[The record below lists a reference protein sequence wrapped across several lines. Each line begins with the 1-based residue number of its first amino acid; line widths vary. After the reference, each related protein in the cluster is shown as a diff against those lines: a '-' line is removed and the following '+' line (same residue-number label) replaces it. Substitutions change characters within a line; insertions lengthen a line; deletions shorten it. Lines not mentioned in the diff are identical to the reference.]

1 MPTLW
6 IKRRLEITTAI
17 ILAGYAHQSR
27 SLQSSSR
34 RGEIVLKYWPL
45 IWSALARRPAEG
57 LLTFLAVAAGFTL
70 LSLMISMN
78 LTARD
83 VVAHS
88 RMDRLFV
95 DPLFEGTSGP
105 GGLPLA
111 IGEQIA
117 QMDGVLA
124 VAGRRWMGGYH
135 VDPHNSVGIMTVS
148 SGMRTVWPDGPIQPA
163 QWDQL
168 FATPAGVF
176 ASVKAASKWGF
187 KAGDVFTIITQ
198 AGSRADGGT
207 AWDFHV
213 LGIVPDEQNWS
224 GTDGFIIGN
233 SQYIE
238 NTAPLEQRG
247 LGYYYDVAVRNADQA
262 GTISDR
268 IDQRYFNS
276 ATAVQTISE
285 KLNAQIQANVGFNTL
300 TLTLCIGGA
309 GFGMVL
315 FLTANAIARS
325 VRERVPE
332 FAVLKTL
339 GFHAAHLMS
348 LVFIESVIPCVLGA
362 VAGTAMAILLGRWT
376 VHLLPRYL
384 TSMLTASLATLPVL
398 SLAVLLAVL
407 LALASCAAPMQRL
420 RRLSVADALAG
431 R

>member
-1 MPTLW
+1 MP
-6 IKRRLEITTAI
+6 
-17 ILAGYAHQSR
+17 
-27 SLQSSSR
+27 LQSTS
-34 RGEIVLKYWPL
+34 RGEIALKYWPL
-45 IWSALARRPAEG
+45 IWSALARKPVEG

-83 VVAHS
+83 ILVHT

-95 DPLFEGTSGP
+95 YPLFNDSPGP

-117 QMDGVLA
+117 HMDGVLG
-124 VAGRRWMGGYH
+124 VAGSRWLGGYH
-135 VDPHNSVGIMTVS
+135 VDPHNSVAIRTVDR
-148 SGMRTVWPDGPIQPA
+148 GMRTVWSDGPILPA

-176 ASVKAASKWGF
+176 ASLKAASKWGLR
-187 KAGDVFTIITQ
+187 AGDVFTIITQ
-198 AGSRADGGT
+198 AASRADGGT
-207 AWDFHV
+207 TWEFHV
-213 LGIVPDEQNWS
+213 LGIVPDDANWS
-224 GTDGFIIGN
+224 GPNGFMVGN

-238 NTAPLEQRG
+238 NTAPLDQRG
-247 LGYYYDVAVRNADQA
+247 LGYDFYVALRNADRA
-262 GTISDR
+262 VAISDQ
-268 IDQRYFNS
+268 INQRYVNS
-276 ATAVQTISE
+276 STATQAFSE
-285 KLNAQIQANVGFNTL
+285 RLNAQTQANVGFNTE
-300 TLTLCIGGA
+300 TMTLCIGGA
-309 GFGMVL
+309 GFAMVL

-339 GFHAAHLMS
+339 GFHVAHLLS

-362 VAGTAMAILLGRWT
+362 VLGTGIAVLLGRWSA
-376 VHLLPRYL
+376 HLLPQYL
-384 TSMLTASLATLPVL
+384 TRMLTASLATLPVL
-398 SLAVLLAVL
+398 ALAIVLAVL
-407 LALASCAAPMQRL
+407 LALASCAMPMLRL

>member
-1 MPTLW
+1 MWAWSAP
-6 IKRRLEITTAI
+6 ETTT
-17 ILAGYAHQSR
+17 
-27 SLQSSSR
+27 LQSILR
-34 RGEIVLKYWPL
+34 REIALKYWPL
-45 IWSALARRPAEG
+45 IWSALARKPAEG

-70 LSLMISMN
+70 LALMISMN
-78 LTARD
+78 LTAREI
-83 VVAHS
+83 VARS
-88 RMDRLFV
+88 RVDRLIV
-95 DPLFEGTSGP
+95 VPLFNDPSGP

-111 IGEQIA
+111 IGEQIG

-124 VAGRRWMGGYH
+124 VAGRRWLGGYH
-135 VDPHNSVGIMTVS
+135 VDPHNSVGIMTVTG
-148 SGMRTVWPDGPIQPA
+148 GMRTVWSDGPILPA

-187 KAGDVFTIITQ
+187 KAGDVFTVITQ

-207 AWDFHV
+207 AWEFHV

-224 GTDGFIIGN
+224 GANGFIIGN

-238 NTAPLEQRG
+238 NAAPLEQRD
-247 LGYYYDVAVRNADQA
+247 LGYYYDVALRNADQA
-262 GTISDR
+262 VAISDQ
-268 IDQRYFNS
+268 IDKRYVNS
-276 ATAVQTISE
+276 ATALQAFSE
-285 KLNAQIQANVGFNTL
+285 RLDAQSSVNVGFNTVS
-300 TLTLCIGGA
+300 LTLCIGAA

-315 FLTANAIARS
+315 FLTANAIGRS

-362 VAGTAMAILLGRWT
+362 VAGTGIAILLAKWT
-376 VHLLPRYL
+376 MHLLPQYL
-384 TSMLTASLATLPVL
+384 TRMLTASLATLPVL
-398 SLAVLLAVL
+398 ALAVVLAVL
-407 LALASCAAPMQRL
+407 LALASCAAPMLRL